1 MVVSE
6 VAGGEQWTAA
16 CRQEK
21 AASGPDSDER
31 WHVFGSVYSVVF
43 LTPARKTDWQSPAA
57 QSTLPRAEASPF
69 QVETPPLLSHI
80 PVVAPGKYF
89 SLLMFSRPV
98 LFAALIKYLEFT
110 DWLTLD
116 AVGHRSVRAL
126 LDATPAPFSSLR
138 GSLTDIEPEGV
149 HIGASNAW

>member
-1 MVVSE
+1 M
-6 VAGGEQWTAA
+6 
-16 CRQEK
+16 
-21 AASGPDSDER
+21 
-31 WHVFGSVYSVVF
+31 FGSVYSVVF
-43 LTPARKTDWQSPAA
+43 LTPARAVEQDRLAI
-57 QSTLPRAEASPF
+57 PRCAINSATSRGIPF

-98 LFAALIKYLEFT
+98 LVAALIKYLEFT

-116 AVGHRSVRAL
+116 AVGHRSVRTL
-126 LDATPAPFSSLR
+126 LHETPAPFSSLR
-138 GSLTDIEPEGV
+138 DSLTGIEREGV